1 MELDQRI
8 QRAEAAAATLRE
20 ATREAHE
27 AMQGLRA
34 LKREVIRDFDVRVAA
49 LSGATERTIHDTVE
63 AGLDRY
69 KATLD
74 KAIVSATQAVYDR
87 FDLLATIMLGEERTE
102 RPVSELLRR
111 HLQRL
116 CNCDGPPH
124 RLECPVKEI
133 TG

>member
-1 MELDQRI
+1 MDLEQRI
-8 QRAEAAAATLRE
+8 QRAEAAAETLRDATREANETIKGLRLATRE
-20 ATREAHE
+20 ATRE
-27 AMQGLRA
+27 
-34 LKREVIRDFDVRVAA
+34 FDTRVAA
-49 LSGATERTIHDTVE
+49 VSGATERTIHEIVE

-74 KAIVSATQAVYDR
+74 KAIASATQAVYDR

-102 RPVSELLRR
+102 RPVSELLKR
-111 HLQRL
+111 HLARL

-124 RLECPVKEI
+124 KLACPVKEI